1 MINFTTLLR
10 EAEAELAASET
21 LMRATKMGILFGVLA
36 AALRKYATTAV
47 SNEDVVKLMAVLTRD
62 GRLFETLPLSEFAA
76 GAHAPA
82 VDDAPLRH
90 DDAVGDDARH
100 TAASLSPDEQQAR
113 DDDIKIMRAKGFRE
127 EEIAAILAL
136 GGLASG
142 GEVESRTDEELA
154 RYEADRREPF
164 PGMPRG
170 TPINSFT
177 MTEPDPLPE
186 DLLKAVTS

>member
-1 MINFTTLLR
+1 MINFATLMR

-47 SNEDVVKLMAVLTRD
+47 SNDDVVKLMAVLTRD

-82 VDDAPLRH
+82 AADEPLRQ
-90 DDAVGDDARH
+90 DDSVGDDARH
-100 TAASLSPDEQQAR
+100 TAASLSPQDQQAR

-142 GEVESRTDEELA
+142 GEVEGRTDEEVA
-154 RYEADRREPF
+154 RYEADQREPL
-164 PGMPRG
+164 PGMPKG
-170 TPINSFT
+170 TPINGFT
-177 MTEPDPLPE
+177 MTPPEPLPE
-186 DLLKAVTS
+186 DILKSATS